1 MLVLGFMDI
10 SFQGET
16 TMSDLVKRLRDVT
29 QTYEPCSIM
38 LAEIGRE
45 AADRIKQLER
55 ENAELRELLEYKKYG
70 IWGKRI

>member
-16 TMSDLVKRLRDVT
+16 TMSDLVKRLRVVT